1 MRFYLIIKHNLGIS
15 YKLLKKFVVYLSL
28 PYTLSLIYFF
38 SEEKLYNLVFKNS
51 IISSRP
57 TNNLNRRLVEF
68 SYYYLPNILKKK
80 IINSSMGND
89 IEGVEWAREYRGR
102 GFPDSSYQF
111 NLAYRYLEDYLDE
124 NKNRKVRLHQ
134 VCASSGREAHYF
146 SNISR
151 TVLFEASDISDAI
164 SEDIKKN
171 YPNLECFAVDITILS
186 KLKQV
191 AKRCDLIIAFGGL
204 QYLLP
209 KELDTFFRTCCE
221 EGCEIITSQPM
232 HSELSPYKLLKS
244 VPRGKMS
251 WSHPYIYSAKI
262 AGYEIKRVNTGFMST
277 SHEAQMVFAHFIP
290 KSSYEKN

>member
-1 MRFYLIIKHNLGIS
+1 MR
-15 YKLLKKFVVYLSL
+15 
-28 PYTLSLIYFF
+28 
-38 SEEKLYNLVFKNS
+38 
-51 IISSRP
+51 
-57 TNNLNRRLVEF
+57 
-68 SYYYLPNILKKK
+68 
-80 IINSSMGND
+80 
-89 IEGVEWAREYRGR
+89 
-102 GFPDSSYQF
+102 Q
-111 NLAYRYLEDYLDE
+111 
-124 NKNRKVRLHQ
+124 NKNQTSSSTLH
-134 VCASSGREAHYF
+134 H
-146 SNISR
+146 NISK

-244 VPRGKMS
+244 VPRGNTNT
-251 WSHPYIYSAKI
+251 SAKI
-262 AGYEIKRVNTGFMST
+262 QYEIKEYRLHVDS
-277 SHEAQMVFAHFIP
+277 EAQMVFAKIP
-290 KSSYEKN
+290 RKLRV